1 MTYLIDILAWI
12 GGFSIVAFFLGAA
25 GYSADEKQVSLTRRI
40 LETQLLIIENQRKF
54 MAQFEDI
61 SAALDKV
68 DTDIAAVAAKTA
80 SATAMTDAQAAEVV
94 TRIAG
99 QSAKLEAIVTPPAA
113 PAA

>member
-12 GGFSIVAFFLGAA
+12 GGFSIVAFLIGAA
-25 GYSADEKQVSLTRRI
+25 GNHADEKEVSRTRKI
-40 LETQLLIIENQRKF
+40 LEYQLLIIQNQQSI

-68 DTDIAAVAAKTA
+68 DQDIAAVAAKTG

-113 PAA
+113 